1 MRALTR
7 QGNVFDNNLVLA
19 SASIA
24 QIGFHSIELW

>member
-1 MRALTR
+1 MQTLTL
-7 QGNVFDNNLVLA
+7 QGNRFDNNLVLA